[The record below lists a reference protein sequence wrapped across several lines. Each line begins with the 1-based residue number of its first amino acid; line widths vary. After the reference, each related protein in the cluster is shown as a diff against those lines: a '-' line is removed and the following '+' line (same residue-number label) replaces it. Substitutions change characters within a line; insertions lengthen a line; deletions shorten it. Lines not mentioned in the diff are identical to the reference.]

1 MSAKEKKPKKEKKVK
16 EKKEKAVKGATTK
29 ICPACRA
36 EIPIKEKVCSFCGE
50 KQKGKSRL
58 PLIAGVAVVVLL
70 VAAIV
75 SMALFEFPIPL
86 PFKIPF
92 LGPSDPETVLGEVM
106 ELTGEQEE
114 SVLTALG
121 ECGFGEIKEV
131 DHIKTGV
138 KTSSYAVNDA
148 STARYMEGEDAIV
161 VEIANETKA
170 LESVTYQDHDIYIGG
185 HVIAQITD
193 FYMDGDTRDGYLSD
207 TLAAVRAKL
216 DFPETA
222 TFPSRSGWHYTMDG
236 ENVIVESSVTFRN
249 TSGSEETQTFQAL
262 FEGGELS
269 SLTFSGGEEE

>member
-1 MSAKEKKPKKEKKVK
+1 MSAKEKKPKKVKDKKVK
-16 EKKEKAVKGATTK
+16 GAKTK
-29 ICPACRA
+29 ICPACHA

-58 PLIAGVAVVVLL
+58 PLIAGGAVAVLL
-70 VAAIV
+70 VAAVV
-75 SMALFEFPIPL
+75 SMALFEFPIAL

-92 LGPSDPETVLGEVM
+92 LGPSAPKTVLGEAM

-138 KTSSYAVNDA
+138 NTSTYAVNDA
-148 STARYMEGEDAIV
+148 STARYMDGEDDIV

-170 LESVTYQDHDIYIGG
+170 LESVTYQDHDIYISG
-185 HVIAQITD
+185 HVIEPITD

-222 TFPSRSGWHYTMDG
+222 VFPSRSGWSYTMD
-236 ENVIVESSVTFRN
+236 EETVTVESSVTFKN
-249 TSGSEETQTFQAL
+249 TSGSEETQTFQAV
-262 FEGGELS
+262 FEGGELT
-269 SLTFSGGEEE
+269 SLTFSGGDGE